1 MYLQYGLLFQYPW
14 STSHCTTSLERFT
27 NILISPVKH
36 LNEHN
41 TRYAE
46 IRELWTFVFLLWKLI
61 YKRPN

>member
-1 MYLQYGLLFQYPW
+1 IRDCALHNSAVGA
-14 STSHCTTSLERFT
+14 TSLERFT
-27 NILISPVKH
+27 NILISPVKY